1 MMQRGN
7 RKSAMRVI
15 RGEVRK
21 KNHWTL
27 SPDYYDAPIPRM
39 VVVDRKRPG
48 EGFRHVLNKSDVYR
62 FLALLPDWDRLAIG
76 LNAVVLGVGDDGTD
90 GWHSSLGVVTV
101 CAWKAG
107 LWREVEACYYEAHR
121 GIFERLGVVSK
132 PMDDGQY
139 LCKFDEAA
147 VRGYQLLHI
156 LLHELGHH
164 QDRMTTRLQRRVSR
178 GESFAEAYAFEHEA
192 LIWDRYHREFR

>member
-1 MMQRGN
+1 MQRGN

-15 RGEVRK
+15 GGEVRK
-21 KNHWTL
+21 KNHWAL
-27 SPDYYDAPIPRM
+27 SPDYYDAPLPRT

-48 EGFRHVLNKSDVYR
+48 EGFRHVLNKSDVFR
-62 FLALLPDWDRLAIG
+62 FLALLPDWDRIAVG
-76 LNAVVLGVGDDGTD
+76 LNAVVLGAGEDGAD
-90 GWHSSLGVVTV
+90 GWHSSSGVVTV
-101 CAWKAG
+101 CAWEAG
-107 LWREVEACYYEAHR
+107 LWREVTAGYYEAHR
-121 GIFERLGVVSK
+121 GIFERLGVVSE

-139 LCKFDEAA
+139 LCKFDESA

-164 QDRMTTRLQRRVSR
+164 HDRMTTRSQRRASR